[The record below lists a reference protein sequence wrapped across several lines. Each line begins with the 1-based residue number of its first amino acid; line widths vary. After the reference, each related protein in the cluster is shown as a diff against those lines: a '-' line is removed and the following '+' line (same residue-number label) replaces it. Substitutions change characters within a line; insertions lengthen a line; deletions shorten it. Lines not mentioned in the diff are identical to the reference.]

1 MKYLLFLGFLIVA
14 SPVVA
19 SCYTG
24 FACSIDSLQMQE
36 NINAIEN
43 YFARNVIEP
52 NYITGIPNFITYND
66 LFMFNTIV

>member
-1 MKYLLFLGFLIVA
+1 MRYLLLVGILIVA
-14 SPVVA
+14 SPVLA

-24 FACSIDSLQMQE
+24 FACSIDSLQLQE

-43 YFARNVIEP
+43 YFARTVIEP
-52 NYITGIPNFITYND
+52 NYITGSFNIVTYND

>member
-1 MKYLLFLGFLIVA
+1 MRNLFVLGLLIVA
-14 SPVVA
+14 SPVMA

-24 FACSIDSLQMQE
+24 FACSIDSLQLQE

-43 YFARNVIEP
+43 YFAKNCIEP
-52 NYITGIPNFITYND
+52 NYITGVHNIITYND